1 MDKLTELNQLLK
13 GFVHARGKRYGMVHT
28 CGCEISDL
36 GMKLCPTHYQQYKDF
51 THLTY
56 VSPSS
61 CNIENFMGIKV
72 IKPTSKELSE
82 KNLEKKTGL

>member
-1 MDKLTELNQLLK
+1 MNEELRNILK
-13 GFVHARGKRYGMVHT
+13 QFVHARSKRYGMVKS

-36 GMKLCPTHYQQYKDF
+36 GLKFCLEHYQQYKDF

-56 VSPSS
+56 VSPTS

-82 KNLEKKTGL
+82 NES